1 MRSLPLSALVLPA
14 FCLCAVSASAGTR
27 TEQKSL
33 PLKPGGTLSVSTRN
47 SPIRIEG
54 WDTDEI
60 AVTADIADT
69 ADRPVRWEMQAVDG
83 GVAVKAVF
91 PDKAF
96 SWHVGRGPSCAF
108 TLKVPRK
115 LVGDFSTSNDAI
127 TAGGFGGTL
136 TFHTSNDK
144 VELENLDGAVAV
156 STSNGDITARHL
168 HASLKGST
176 SNDAIRLEDVQ
187 GGVDLST
194 SNGDVTATGLD
205 GWNQG
210 ISLRTSNG
218 DMDIE
223 LGKATGE
230 VRAHTSHH
238 ESVKVER
245 KNVDLLESG
254 GSETRVRIPGSN
266 QVIGLTTSNGTITIR

>member
-1 MRSLPLSALVLPA
+1 MRSLRMPALILPVL
-14 FCLCAVSASAGTR
+14 CLCAVSASAGTR

-33 PLKPGGTLSVSTRN
+33 PLKSGGTLSVSTRN
-47 SPIRIEG
+47 SPIRVEG
-54 WDTDEI
+54 WDKDEV
-60 AVTADIADT
+60 AVTADIADS
-69 ADRPVRWEMQAVDG
+69 ADRPVRWEMEAVDG

-96 SWHVGRGPSCAF
+96 GWHVGRGPSCAF
-108 TLKVPRK
+108 TVKVPRK
-115 LVGDFSTSNDAI
+115 LAGEFSTSNDSIA
-127 TAGGFGGTL
+127 AGGFGGTL
-136 TFHTSNDK
+136 AFHTSNDK
-144 VELENLDGAVAV
+144 VELENLDGAVSV
-156 STSNGDITARHL
+156 STSNADITARHL
-168 HASLKGST
+168 RASLKGST

-194 SNGDVTATGLD
+194 SNGDVTASGLD

-218 DMDIE
+218 DIDVE

-230 VRAHTSHH
+230 IRARTSRH

-245 KNVDLLESG
+245 KNVDILESG
-254 GSETRVRIPGSN
+254 SGETRVRIPGSS